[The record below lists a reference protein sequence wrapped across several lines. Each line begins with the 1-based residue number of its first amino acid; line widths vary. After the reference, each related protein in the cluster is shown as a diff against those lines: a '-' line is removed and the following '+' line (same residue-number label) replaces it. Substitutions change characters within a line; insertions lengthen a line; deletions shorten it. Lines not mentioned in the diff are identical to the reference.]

1 VVIKQMADAGAADQ
15 EEEAMRTLRVLVG
28 KVGFTAIGVGVGLIL
43 AAGSGAAAVQ
53 FTRSMA
59 SEHSINVVQ
68 PDLSHDGS
76 VQKEDSSA
84 SRADDSPEVEP
95 TEAIEPEPS
104 DDNGASKATSGDD
117 KSKAS
122 GGTTATPVRSPEPG
136 DDHGGGGNH

>member
-1 VVIKQMADAGAADQ
+1 
-15 EEEAMRTLRVLVG
+15 MRTLKVLVG
-28 KVGFTAIGVGVGLIL
+28 RVGFTAVGVGVGLIL
-43 AAGSGAAAVQ
+43 AAGSGAAAVHL
-53 FTRSMA
+53 TRSMA
-59 SEHSINVVQ
+59 SEHSITVVQ

-95 TEAIEPEPS
+95 TEAVEPAEAAEPEPA

-117 KSKAS
+117 NSKRS
-122 GGTTATPVRSPEPG
+122 GGSTATPVRSPEPG